1 MRLACMAVTA
11 QGMQLAQNIRHC
23 LDEYVDI
30 YVSEKLV
37 PDEETQRKYQVHVF
51 KEFSEAVERNFKA
64 YEGLIFV
71 MAAGIVVRA
80 IAPFLQDKL
89 TDPAVVVF
97 DEQGKHGISLLSGH
111 VGGANELTRQIC
123 QALGAGAVITTA
135 TDLTKQLAPD
145 VLAGRLGLR
154 PWPKVRIKTINSG
167 LLAGKKI
174 HWRIDRTLPHSV
186 FYKRRLEQ
194 EGQIADLCVNSQLFA
209 VLPEEQEQLEVV
221 ITGERQLPELAE
233 LPSNILC
240 LTPRRLIAGVGC
252 RKGTPAALVMSA
264 LDAACRMIGRDRS
277 FIDELAST
285 IVKKHEPGIVY
296 AGDSLVR
303 PVKFYENDKMQQMI
317 EHHQLHESDFVK
329 KRIGIGNVCE
339 AAAYCSAAAR
349 GGRLALRKTNFEKVT
364 VALLWEK

>member
-1 MRLACMAVTA
+1 MAITE
-11 QGMQLAQNIRHC
+11 QGLQLAQTIRHC

-30 YVSEKLV
+30 YVSEKMV
-37 PDEETQRKYQVHVF
+37 PNEEAKKKMQVHTF
-51 KEFSEAVERNFKA
+51 GKLSEAVTKNFQA

-71 MAAGIVVRA
+71 MATGIVVRT
-80 IAPFLQDKL
+80 IAPLLQDKL

-123 QALGAGAVITTA
+123 QAIGAGAVITTA
-135 TDLTKQLAPD
+135 TDINEKLAPD
-145 VLAGRLGLR
+145 ALATRLGLR
-154 PWPKVRIKTINSG
+154 PWPKVRIKTMNAG
-167 LLAGKKI
+167 LLEGRKL

-186 FYKRRLEQ
+186 FYKRKLEQ
-194 EGQIADLCVNSQLFA
+194 YGQWADLCVPSQLLA
-209 VLPEEQEQLEVV
+209 VLPEEKEQLEVV
-221 ITGERQLPELAE
+221 IIGERQLPELAD
-233 LPSNILC
+233 LPKNILC

-252 RKGTPAALVMSA
+252 RRGTPAALVMFA
-264 LDAACRMIGRDRS
+264 LDTACRMIGRDRS

-285 IVKKHEPGIVY
+285 IVKKHEAGIVY

-303 PVKFYENDKMQQMI
+303 PVKFYDNDKMEKMI
-317 EHHQLHESDFVK
+317 EVHQLEESDFVK
-329 KRIGIGNVCE
+329 ENIGIGNVCE
-339 AAAYCSAAAR
+339 AAAYCSVGDK

>member
-1 MRLACMAVTA
+1 MRLACMAVTV
-11 QGMQLAQNIRHC
+11 QGLQLAQNIRQC

-30 YVSEKLV
+30 YVSEKMV
-37 PDEETQRKYQVHVF
+37 PDEDTQKKWRVHTF
-51 KEFSEAVERNFKA
+51 GNFREAAERNFKA

-80 IAPFLQDKL
+80 IAPFLQNKL

-123 QALGAGAVITTA
+123 QSIGASAVITTA
-135 TDLTKQLAPD
+135 TDLNEKAAPD

-154 PWPKVRIKTINSG
+154 PWPKVRIKTINAG
-167 LLAGKKI
+167 LLAGKTV
-174 HWRIDRTLPHSV
+174 HWRIDRSLPHSV

-194 EGQIADLCVNSQLFA
+194 EGQTADLYVSSQLFT
-209 VLPEEQEQLEVV
+209 VLPQEKEQLEVV
-221 ITGERQLPELAE
+221 ITGEQRLPSLAE

-303 PVKFYENDKMQQMI
+303 PVRFYENDKMQQMI
-317 EHHQLHESDFVK
+317 DTHQLHESDFVK

-339 AAAYCSAAAR
+339 AAAFCSVAAR
-349 GGRLALRKTNFEKVT
+349 GGRIALRKTNFEKVT
-364 VALLWEK
+364 VALIWEK

>member
-1 MRLACMAVTA
+1 MALTE
-11 QGMQLAQNIRHC
+11 QGLQLAQTIRQC
-23 LDEYVDI
+23 MDEYVDI
-30 YVSEKLV
+30 YTSEKLV
-37 PDEETQRKYQVHVF
+37 SSEAEKKSLQVHTFTNF
-51 KEFSEAVERNFKA
+51 KEAAARNFSA

-71 MAAGIVVRA
+71 MAAGIVVRT
-80 IAPFLQDKL
+80 IAPLLEDKL

-97 DEQGKHGISLLSGH
+97 DEQGRHGISLLSGH
-111 VGGANELTRQIC
+111 VGGANELTRQLC
-123 QALGAGAVITTA
+123 QSIGATAVITTA
-135 TDLTKQLAPD
+135 TDIQAKLAPD
-145 VLAGRLGLR
+145 ILANRLGLR
-154 PWPKVRIKTINSG
+154 PWPKVRIKTMNAG

-186 FYKRRLEQ
+186 FYKRKLEQ
-194 EGQIADLCVNSQLFA
+194 YGQTADLYVPSQLLV

-221 ITGERQLPELAE
+221 IMGERQLPELSE

-252 RKGTPAALVMSA
+252 RRGTPAALVMSA
-264 LDAACRMIGRDRS
+264 LDTACRMIGRDRS

-285 IVKKHEPGIVY
+285 IVKRHEAGILY

-303 PVKFYENDKMQQMI
+303 PVRFYENDRMQQMI
-317 EHHQLHESDFVK
+317 EVHQLEKSAFVQEH
-329 KRIGIGNVCE
+329 IGIGNVCE
-339 AAAYCSAAAR
+339 AAAYCSAGKR